1 MVIIMVPG
9 IKVGQRLWKTELEWV
24 GSARAAG
31 AGGRLEVYCYGGENT
46 RDSQKLERFLKR

>member
-1 MVIIMVPG
+1 MVPG